1 MSLVQWENKYSVK
14 IPEIDKQ
21 HQHLIELL
29 NSLYDSMRI
38 GESKKNL
45 QHILQELITY
55 TDMHFKTE
63 EKYFD
68 LYNFSKKS
76 DHKQHH
82 DLLRKQVIEFNEK
95 YLAGNTT
102 ISIELMNFLKN
113 WIQNHIMNEDMQ
125 YSEFLS
131 EKINP

>member
-63 EKYFD
+63 EKYFEQ
-68 LYNFSKKS
+68 YNYSKKS
-76 DHKQHH
+76 THKTK
-82 DLLRKQVIEFNEK
+82 D
-95 YLAGNTT
+95 
-102 ISIELMNFLKN
+102 
-113 WIQNHIMNEDMQ
+113 
-125 YSEFLS
+125 
-131 EKINP
+131 